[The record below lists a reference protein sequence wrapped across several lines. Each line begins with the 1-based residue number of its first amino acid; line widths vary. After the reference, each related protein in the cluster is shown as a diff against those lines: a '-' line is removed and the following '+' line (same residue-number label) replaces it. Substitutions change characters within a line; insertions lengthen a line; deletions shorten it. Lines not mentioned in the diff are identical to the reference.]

1 MMNSINENESAFQNN
16 NIKNTVDK
24 IIWSE
29 DFSVGCEA
37 IDEQHKKIVEL
48 INILIVHHNAS
59 VHSETIAYVIDELM
73 LYSLHHLE
81 YEEKL
86 LEELQYP
93 EFSQHKED
101 HSKYKGKI
109 VDIVFK
115 VSKDN
120 KETPVELLEFLEEW
134 WSNHILKEDMAYKP
148 FLENSLS

>member
-1 MMNSINENESAFQNN
+1 MMNSINEKESAFQNN
-16 NIKNTVDK
+16 NNENTLDK

-37 IDEQHKKIVEL
+37 LDEQHKKIVEL

-59 VHSETIAYVIDELM
+59 VHSETIAYVINELM

-93 EFSQHKED
+93 EFPQHKED
-101 HSKYKGKI
+101 HSKYKGKV
-109 VDIVFK
+109 VDIVLK

-120 KETPVELLEFLEEW
+120 KETPVELLEFLQEW

-148 FLENSLS
+148 FLENYL

>member
-37 IDEQHKKIVEL
+37 LDEQHKKIVEL

-59 VHSETIAYVIDELM
+59 VHSETIAYVINELM

-81 YEEKL
+81 YEEIL
-86 LEELQYP
+86 LKELQYP

-101 HSKYKGKI
+101 HSNYKGK
-109 VDIVFK
+109 VGDIVLK

-120 KETPVELLEFLEEW
+120 KETPVELLEFLQEW

-148 FLENSLS
+148 FLENYL